1 MLILRS
7 VVMPFSVMPKEEHI
21 YDGYV
26 HVVRKDRSLKPM
38 LYSVSH
44 GWNSTEHQKPE
55 DDKHCIPPEGMA
67 EDYLGWIK
75 DYQLATDDYYDIL
88 TEMQR
93 EIGQELPYAVGET
106 KENLDNLYS
115 VLETARDF
123 AGGLR

>member
-1 MLILRS
+1 MLILRV
-7 VVMPFSVMPKEEHI
+7 VVMPFSVLPREEDI

-44 GWNSTEHQKPE
+44 GWNSTEHQEPE
-55 DDKHCIPPEGMA
+55 YDKYAIPVEGMA
-67 EDYLGWIK
+67 EDYLGWVR
-75 DYQLATDDYYDIL
+75 DYQFAVDDYYDIL

-93 EIGQELPYAVGET
+93 EIGQELPYVFGET

-115 VLETARDF
+115 ILETARDF